1 MEAYGWLCIDT
12 IVRLSGQVYRHA
24 LVNAFLFL
32 QPKSAQVP
40 DTATF
45 YYYGISPWEIEII
58 YDTLNRS
65 FEVEEKQLAPDDP
78 EYVSMVEIRFPVP
91 YNEAF
96 FQQEFGM
103 DSWFKIKGIIK
114 DVKKRR
120 GRKGIKALI
129 RFAGFGN
136 NNSNSNNNKKI
147 GIIFPLQSKGDRQ
160 FEMGIEKIEYLVD
173 IVPVQLQLIPPGAE
187 EIWYLY
193 DEASSKWSPSVA
205 KTSTIN
211 YLFKNNEWKT
221 K

>member
-1 MEAYGWLCIDT
+1 MEIYGWLCCDT
-12 IVRLSGQVYRHA
+12 LTHLSGKVSRNPPVKTLLFLWFNSAQLTETA
-24 LVNAFLFL
+24 AFLH
-32 QPKSAQVP
+32 
-40 DTATF
+40 
-45 YYYGISPWEIEII
+45 YGISPWEIEVI
-58 YDTLNRS
+58 YDTLSRR
-65 FEVEEKQLAPDDP
+65 FEVEEKQVSPDDP
-78 EYVSMVEIRFPVP
+78 QYVSMVEIRFPVP

-211 YLFKNNEWKT
+211 YLFKNNEWK
-221 K
+221 